1 MTARTRVLVLSP
13 AFHGY
18 WQSIERALSQR
29 GHDVRT
35 VTYDDHRGAARIAAK
50 LVRELPERLG
60 ASDAR
65 RRSAASRRARDAVL
79 AHDPDVLV
87 LVKADVFDDDF
98 WDLLDRRRQRRVL
111 WVYDEL
117 RRTGH
122 TDRTLAAA
130 GAVASYSR
138 LDVAR
143 LEARGLRTVHLP
155 LAHDPDIPVV
165 PRPSDEV
172 AFVGARYP
180 AREDLLRR
188 LHTAGVPVRAHGRD
202 WSRHPVDRART
213 WRLGHP
219 GLPAGRDLTRS
230 VAYGVMAGARATLNI
245 HGDQDG
251 FTMRTFEACG
261 VGSVQLVDRADVS
274 LHYEPGVEVAVFGSA
289 EEAADLARR
298 AGRDRAWAE
307 GLRDAGRARTLA
319 EHTFAHRVAVLEALW
334 RD

>member
-1 MTARTRVLVLSP
+1 VTGPTRVLVISP

-18 WQSIERALSQR
+18 WRSVERALSER

-35 VTYDDHRGAARIAAK
+35 VTYDDHHGAARVAAK
-50 LVRELPERLG
+50 LGRELPERLG

-65 RRSAASRRARDAVL
+65 RRSAASRRAREAVL
-79 AHDPDVLV
+79 GNDPDVVL
-87 LVKADVFDDDF
+87 LVKADIFDDGF
-98 WDLLDRRRQRRVL
+98 WELLQGRRQRRVL

-117 RRTGH
+117 RRTAH
-122 TDRTLAAA
+122 TERTLDAA
-130 GAVASYSR
+130 GVVASYSP

-143 LEARGLRTVHLP
+143 LEERGLRAVHLP
-155 LAHDPDIPVV
+155 LAHDPGIPFV
-165 PRPSDEV
+165 PCRSDEV
-172 AFVGARYP
+172 TFVGARYP
-180 AREDLLRR
+180 TREALLRGV
-188 LHTAGVPVRAHGRD
+188 HAAGVPVRAFGRD

-213 WRLGHP
+213 WRLRHP

-230 VAYGVMAGARATLNI
+230 VAYGVMAGARATLNL

-261 VGSVQLVDRADVS
+261 VGAVQLVDRADVS
-274 LHYEPGVEVAVFGSA
+274 LHYEPGVELAVFGSV
-289 EEAADLARR
+289 EEAVDLARR
-298 AGRDRAWAE
+298 AGRDHRWAR

-334 RD
+334 TD